1 MSQYA
6 FGAGA
11 LIGTKIV
18 ASGVATPRQFATLQE
33 ASVEF
38 SFNVKELMGN
48 QQFPVAVARGAG
60 KISGKAKF
68 ANMNAGAINDLFFD
82 GTVAT
87 GEAKVAY
94 NEAGTPTTNSLT
106 VANSATWVE
115 DLAVFNRTTGRFMDK
130 VVSAPAT
137 GQYSV
142 AAGVY
147 TFAAADSN
155 PPVYVTYRYT
165 TAVAPGKI
173 ITINN
178 QLLGVQPT
186 FSVVLS
192 TRFTH
197 ADGVTREMNFKLNS
211 CMSSKLSL
219 ATKLEDFIV
228 PDFDFQAF
236 ADNAGTIG
244 TLSIAE

>member
-1 MSQYA
+1 MQYS

-11 LIGTKIV
+11 LIGTKIG
-18 ASGVATPRQFATLQE
+18 AANPTPRQLATLQE
-33 ASVEF
+33 VSVEF

-48 QQFPVAVARGAG
+48 LQFPVAVARGAG

-82 GTVAT
+82 GSSAT
-87 GEAKVAY
+87 GESKVAY
-94 NEAGTPTTNSLT
+94 NEAGTPSTNSLT
-106 VANSATWVE
+106 VANSATWTE
-115 DLAVFNRTTGRFMDK
+115 DLGVLNRNTGRFMER
-130 VVSAPAT
+130 VASAPAT

-155 PPVYVTYRYT
+155 PPVYVTYRYSS
-165 TAVAPGKI
+165 AVAPGKV

-186 FSVVLS
+186 FSTVLT

-197 ADGVTREMNFKLNS
+197 SDGVTREMNLKLNS
-211 CMSSKLSL
+211 CMSSKLAL
-219 ATKLEDFIV
+219 ATKLEDFII
-228 PDFDFQAF
+228 PDFDFNAF
-236 ADNAGTIG
+236 ADAAGVIG
-244 TLSIAE
+244 TLSLAE

>member
-1 MSQYA
+1 MQYS

-11 LIGTKIV
+11 LIGTKIGV
-18 ASGVATPRQFATLQE
+18 ANATPRQLATLQE

-48 QQFPVAVARGAG
+48 MQFPVAVARGAG

-68 ANMNAGAINDLFFD
+68 AAFSAAAVNDLFFD
-82 GTVAT
+82 GTSAT
-87 GEAKVAY
+87 GEIRVAY

-106 VANSATWVE
+106 AANSATWLE
-115 DLAVFNRTTGRFMDK
+115 DLGVFNRNTGTFMER
-130 VVSAPAT
+130 VASAPAA

-155 PPVYVTYRYT
+155 PPVYLTYRHSQ
-165 TAVAPGKI
+165 AAAGKT
-173 ITINN
+173 ITITN

-186 FSVVLS
+186 FSAVLS

-197 ADGVTREMNFKLNS
+197 ADGITRQLNFKLNS
-211 CMSSKLSL
+211 CMSSKFAI
-219 ATKLEDFIV
+219 ATKLEDFII

-236 ADNAGTIG
+236 ADAAGNIGTIS
-244 TLSIAE
+244 LAE